1 MHTMMMM
8 MMTKTH
14 SESTDDYVD
23 AATGTMTQRM
33 ITMVITIMT
42 MKKMVMKKTEADDY
56 VDDTNDDNDTDD
68 DDDDDDDER
77 FMKISN
83 CSCYL
88 AVFFSKPYDAT
99 MEIKL
104 FQQYFLVVIISV

>member
-1 MHTMMMM
+1 MM
-8 MMTKTH
+8 KN
-14 SESTDDYVD
+14 
-23 AATGTMTQRM
+23 
-33 ITMVITIMT
+33 
-42 MKKMVMKKTEADDY
+42 TEADHY

-88 AVFFSKPYDAT
+88 AVFF
-99 MEIKL
+99 
-104 FQQYFLVVIISV
+104 